1 MILGD
6 TDGLSIS
13 DYFDKFVDEWKAQ
26 GGEKITAEVKE
37 ALNGRAKK
45 TLGEACAVGP
55 LPALNR
61 TMTRDNERIG
71 TL

>member
-6 TDGLSIS
+6 TDGLSIA

-37 ALNGRAKK
+37 ALN
-45 TLGEACAVGP
+45 
-55 LPALNR
+55 
-61 TMTRDNERIG
+61 
-71 TL
+71 